1 MSVFIDLPYELSA
14 APAGF
19 KPGQSSASTLSAPST
34 HTLQP
39 VGPAF
44 LAHKRRQLN
53 NLSFAEDDKIIG
65 DKLAAEAAAA
75 AANGDDDAGVGDEEE
90 SAELLARDPKEW
102 KTQDHY
108 AVLGLSALRWKATQ
122 EQIKIAHRKKVLKH
136 HPDKKAGSSGLT
148 SDDSFFK
155 CIAKAH
161 EILSNPEKRRQ
172 FDSVDE
178 SIDDEAVPTGKEPAD
193 KFYKLWG
200 PVFERE
206 SRFSEPKNGP
216 VPQLGDANSTR
227 DQVNEFYDF
236 WYNFDSWRSFE
247 YLDKEINEGS
257 DNRDD
262 KRYTEK
268 KNRNE
273 RARRKKED
281 NARLRNL
288 VDKALS
294 VDPRIKQFKAD
305 DKAAREAKKNKGR
318 PGVNGAAGAVDPRK
332 AAEEKKKAEEEAKRK
347 AEEEAKAAEQEKATK
362 ADAKKA
368 KEAAKKAIK
377 KEKKALNKLITDNN
391 YFQAAAPTPQIIEA
405 QLNELDALCEKL
417 EATKLA
423 DYRKKAEAAS
433 GADAVKAQFVNAAK
447 DAGIATSAFA

>member
-14 APAGF
+14 APASF
-19 KPGQSSASTLSAPST
+19 KPGQSSATTLSAPAT
-34 HTLQP
+34 HLLQP

-44 LAHKRRQLN
+44 LAHKRRELN
-53 NLSFAEDDKIIG
+53 NLSFSEDDKIIS
-65 DKLAAEAAAA
+65 DSLAAAAAAA
-75 AANGDDDAGVGDEEE
+75 AANGDDDAGVGDEDE
-90 SAELLARDPKEW
+90 SDELLARDPKEW

-161 EILSNPEKRRQ
+161 EILSHPERRRQ

-178 SIDDEAVPTGKEPAD
+178 SIDDEAVPTGKESPE
-193 KFYKLWG
+193 KFYALWG

-216 VPQLGDANSTR
+216 VPQLGDASSTR
-227 DQVNEFYDF
+227 EQVNEFYDF

-318 PGVNGAAGAVDPRK
+318 PGVNGAAAVDPRK
-332 AAEEKKKAEEEAKRK
+332 AAEDKKKAEEEAKKK
-347 AEEEAKAAEQEKATK
+347 AEEEAKAAEQEKAAK

-391 YFQAAAPTPQIIEA
+391 YFQAAAPTPQVIEA
-405 QLNELDALCEKL
+405 QLNELDVLCEKL

-423 DYRKKAEAAS
+423 DYRKKAEAAA
-433 GADAVKAQFVNAAK
+433 GADAVKAEFVNAANA
-447 DAGIATSAFA
+447 AGIQTSAFA

>member
-1 MSVFIDLPYELSA
+1 MSVFIDLPHELSA
-14 APAGF
+14 PASGF
-19 KPGQSSASTLSAPST
+19 KPGQSSASVLSAPKT
-34 HTLQP
+34 HVLQP

-44 LAHKRRQLN
+44 LAYKRRQLN
-53 NLSFAEDDKIIG
+53 NLTFAEDDKIIG
-65 DKLAAEAAAA
+65 DSLAAAAAAA
-75 AANGDDDAGVGDEEE
+75 AANGDDDAGVGDEDE
-90 SAELLARDPKEW
+90 SDELLARDPKEW

-161 EILSNPEKRRQ
+161 EVLSHPERRRQ

-178 SIDDEAVPTGKEPAD
+178 SIDDEAVPSGKEPAD
-193 KFYKLWG
+193 KFYALWG

-206 SRFSEPKNGP
+206 SRFSEPKKGA

-227 DQVNEFYDF
+227 DEVNEFYDF

-318 PGVNGAAGAVDPRK
+318 PNGAAAVDPRK
-332 AAEEKKKAEEEAKRK
+332 AAEDKKKAEEEAKRK
-347 AEEEAKAAEQEKATK
+347 AEEEAKAAEAEKANK

-368 KEAAKKAIK
+368 KEAARKAIK

-391 YFQAAAPTPQIIEA
+391 YFQSAAPTPQVIEA
-405 QLNELDALCEKL
+405 QLNELDALCDKL
-417 EATKLA
+417 EAAKLGE
-423 DYRKKAEAAS
+423 YRKKAEAAS
-433 GADAVKAQFVNAAK
+433 GADAVKAEFVGAAMA
-447 DAGIATSAFA
+447 AGIETSAFA

>member
-1 MSVFIDLPYELSA
+1 MSVFIDLDYELPA
-14 APAGF
+14 APASF
-19 KPGQSSASTLSAPST
+19 KPGQSSASTLSAPAT
-34 HTLQP
+34 HVLQP

-53 NLSFAEDDKIIG
+53 NLTFAEDDKIIS
-65 DKLAAEAAAA
+65 DSLAAAA
-75 AANGDDDAGVGDEEE
+75 AAAQANGDDDAGVGDEDE
-90 SAELLARDPKEW
+90 SEELLARDPKEW

-136 HPDKKAGSSGLT
+136 HQDKKAGSSGLT

-178 SIDDEAVPTGKEPAD
+178 SIDDENVPTGKEPAD
-193 KFYKLWG
+193 KFYSLWA
-200 PVFERE
+200 PIFERE
-206 SRFSEPKNGP
+206 GRFSEPKNGP
-216 VPQLGDANSTR
+216 VPHLGDANSTR

-236 WYNFDSWRSFE
+236 FYNFDSWRSFE

-332 AAEEKKKAEEEAKRK
+332 AAEDKKKAEEAAKLK
-347 AEEEAKAAEQEKATK
+347 AEQEAAAAEQEKAAK
-362 ADAKKA
+362 ADAKKL

-391 YFQAAAPTPQIIEA
+391 YFSSSAPTPQIIEA

-417 EATKLA
+417 EAAKLGE
-423 DYRKKAEAAS
+423 YRKKAEAAT
-433 GADAVKAQFVNAAK
+433 GADAVKSEFVNAAK
-447 DAGIATSAFA
+447 EAGIETSAFA

>member
-19 KPGQSSASTLSAPST
+19 KPGQSFASTLSAPST

-65 DKLAAEAAAA
+65 DKLAAEAAATS
-75 AANGDDDAGVGDEEE
+75 ANGDDDAGVGDEEE

-332 AAEEKKKAEEEAKRK
+332 AAEEKKAEEEAKRK

-423 DYRKKAEAAS
+423 GYRKKAEAAS

>member
-1 MSVFIDLPYELSA
+1 MEGHPGADQDCSPQEGA
-14 APAGF
+14 QAP
-19 KPGQSSASTLSAPST
+19 P
-34 HTLQP
+34 
-39 VGPAF
+39 
-44 LAHKRRQLN
+44 RQ
-53 NLSFAEDDKIIG
+53 EG
-65 DKLAAEAAAA
+65 R
-75 AANGDDDAGVGDEEE
+75 
-90 SAELLARDPKEW
+90 LLG
-102 KTQDHY
+102 H
-108 AVLGLSALRWKATQ
+108 
-122 EQIKIAHRKKVLKH
+122 
-136 HPDKKAGSSGLT
+136 
-148 SDDSFFK
+148 
-155 CIAKAH
+155 
-161 EILSNPEKRRQ
+161 PEKRRQ

-193 KFYKLWG
+193 QFYALWG

-206 SRFSEPKNGP
+206 GRFSEPKNGP

-227 DQVNEFYDF
+227 EQVNEFYDF
-236 WYNFDSWRSFE
+236 FYNFDSWRSFE

-318 PGVNGAAGAVDPRK
+318 PGANGAAAVDPRK
-332 AAEEKKKAEEEAKRK
+332 AAEDKKKAEEEAKLK
-347 AEEEAKAAEQEKATK
+347 AEQEAKAAEQEKSAK
-362 ADAKKA
+362 ADAKKQ

-391 YFQAAAPTPQIIEA
+391 YFQAAGAPTPQVIEA
-405 QLNELDALCEKL
+405 QLNELDSLCEKL
-417 EATKLA
+417 EAVKLA
-423 DYRKKAEAAS
+423 EYRKKAEAAS
-433 GADAVKAQFVNAAK
+433 GAEAIKAEFASAAK
-447 DAGIATSAFA
+447 EAGIGASAFA